1 MLAFQICFSQSG
13 LIQYLSVL
21 DLKNLSDN
29 RPILLKLSSLHPI
42 ATHSLRNQTEPKNIA
57 LEEKQPQYKWKKI
70 LEKDYTE
77 RLTQETKKV
86 TNQYLIQTKI

>member
-1 MLAFQICFSQSG
+1 MLAFQICFLQLG

-57 LEEKQPQYKWKKI
+57 LEEKQPQYEWKKY
-70 LEKDYTE
+70 LRKT
-77 RLTQETKKV
+77 TQKGLPKK
-86 TNQYLIQTKI
+86 QRR